1 MSHSYYIKER
11 QENVILRGND
21 GICSRYLELDK
32 TRGKTMKII
41 SFVNQ
46 KGGVAKTTSA
56 VSIGASLADHG
67 KRVLLV
73 DLDAQGSL
81 SICSGY
87 RVIGA
92 DELTTYEVLKGADI
106 RKAVRNVSDGLDILP
121 TDIRLSGAEI
131 ELSSIPGREFLLKEA
146 LSMYDGSYDYILID
160 CPPSLGVLTLIALT
174 ASDSVIVPV
183 KADYL
188 ALNGMSQL
196 VDVINVVRRRMNPA
210 LEIFGVIAT
219 FYNSRRNLDQQIVE
233 QIETFFPGKLFSTK
247 ISQNTALAE
256 APANG
261 TNIFKYDDKS
271 KGAQQYKD
279 LTEEVIER
287 EELS

>member
-1 MSHSYYIKER
+1 MSHSQLYSRKK
-11 QENVILRGND
+11 NV
-21 GICSRYLELDK
+21 
-32 TRGKTMKII
+32 MKIL

-87 RVIGA
+87 GEIGK
-92 DELTTYEVLKGADI
+92 DELTVYEVLKGTDI
-106 RKAVRNVSDGLDILP
+106 REAVRIVSDNLSILP
-121 TDIRLSGAEI
+121 TDIRLSGADI
-131 ELSSIPGREFLLKEA
+131 ELSSVPGRDFLLKEA
-146 LSMYDGSYDYILID
+146 LSVYNDNDFDYVLID
-160 CPPSLGVLTLIALT
+160 CPPTLGVMTLIALT
-174 ASDSVIVPV
+174 ASDYVIIPV
-183 KADYL
+183 KADFL

-196 VDVINVVRRRMNPA
+196 IKTISAVKRRMNSD

-219 FYNSRRNLDQQIVE
+219 FYNSRRNLDQQIIE
-233 QIETFFPGKLFSTK
+233 QIETFFPGKLFETK

-256 APANG
+256 APANR
-261 TNIFKYDDKS
+261 TNIFAYDDKS
-271 KGAQQYKD
+271 KGAQQYKA
-279 LTEEVIER
+279 LTEELIKR
-287 EELS
+287 EDK

>member
-1 MSHSYYIKER
+1 
-11 QENVILRGND
+11 
-21 GICSRYLELDK
+21 
-32 TRGKTMKII
+32 MKII

-56 VSIGASLADHG
+56 VSVGASLADHG

-81 SICSGY
+81 SICSGFNE
-87 RVIGA
+87 IGRN
-92 DELTTYEVLKGADI
+92 ELTTYEVLKGTDI
-106 RKAVRNVSDGLDILP
+106 REAVRKVSDNLSVLP

-131 ELSSIPGREFLLKEA
+131 ELSSVPGRDFLLKEA
-146 LSMYDGSYDYILID
+146 LSVYDDNDFDYVLID
-160 CPPSLGVLTLIALT
+160 CPPTLGVMTLIALT
-174 ASDSVIVPV
+174 ASDKVIIPV
-183 KADYL
+183 KADFL

-196 VDVINVVRRRMNPA
+196 MDTFRAVKRRMNPG
-210 LEIFGVIAT
+210 LEIAGVIAT

-233 QIETFFPGKLFSTK
+233 QIETFFPGKLFETK

-261 TNIFKYDDKS
+261 TNIFNYDAKS
-271 KGAQQYKD
+271 KGAQQYND
-279 LTEEVIER
+279 LTEEIIRR
-287 EELS
+287 EE